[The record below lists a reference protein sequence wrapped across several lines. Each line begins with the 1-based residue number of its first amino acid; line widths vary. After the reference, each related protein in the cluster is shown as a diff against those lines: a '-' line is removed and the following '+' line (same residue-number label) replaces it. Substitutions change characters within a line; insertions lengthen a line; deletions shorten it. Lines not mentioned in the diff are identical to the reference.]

1 MKTKTKKN
9 YPYQAAGRTWTVP
22 ELRLISLP
30 DGTAAISEEEIYR
43 IHRAIANEICG
54 SDTTLSMDELE
65 FLCDLTDKSFSDVA
79 DCLQIHRSTV
89 TRWRKSGEV
98 PKSVMSL
105 VLKKWFWYLLFGESL
120 RDEAVPL
127 NCAVNETKFL
137 SFAKKETIDKH
148 LADPVSR
155 AKITAL

>member
-79 DCLQIHRSTV
+79 DCLQIHRQHGHSMAEIWRSTE
-89 TRWRKSGEV
+89 K
-98 PKSVMSL
+98 
-105 VLKKWFWYLLFGESL
+105 
-120 RDEAVPL
+120 RDEFGTQEMVLVPPFRRISPRRSGP
-127 NCAVNETKFL
+127 T
-137 SFAKKETIDKH
+137 
-148 LADPVSR
+148 
-155 AKITAL
+155 